1 VYCSNKQFQNAKAPD
16 ADLSEYGAIISC
28 DVCGALVAWAGCSRN
43 VHVPASASIPA
54 ADNSYVDLES
64 GWRLSIVVP
73 LVKSGGTRPTLSPQ
87 QNAGN
92 TISLSA
98 GDLTGYEISQYAITG
113 RSNGAVRLKFTSA
126 EITKDGKTVLDPTPP
141 ALPFTL
147 PRGSEHIRLIY
158 LVRASQADH
167 NMAVAASKRLDAL
180 NVFTK
185 QLNKNPDVCKTSD
198 EVSCAWVPAG
208 VAVRPEPRQP

>member
-73 LVKSGGTRPTLSPQ
+73 LVKSG
-87 QNAGN
+87 
-92 TISLSA
+92 
-98 GDLTGYEISQYAITG
+98 GYEISQYAITG